1 MKLYEA
7 FQGPG
12 FHTAVMTTFGVEFDA
27 FESIALSRLRGA
39 ECRNVVLV
47 CDTGMLALALADPE
61 RPPKFAGTGYLVA
74 KARASGVFHPKI
86 IVQIGK
92 DRGRLIVASANA
104 TAPGLAGN
112 LEIAA
117 VVECGA
123 EDSGERKLVL
133 AGWKYALRFLDGR
146 QNAVEDKLRWARE
159 RSAWLDPDAA
169 ADDLV
174 ELADGTR
181 AAFLASGEA
190 EGIARRFLDLVGRR
204 RPVDRLVVVSP
215 YWDED
220 LSALEELKSA
230 LRPRRTVL
238 LIDTQRRLF
247 PASALSGKAGT
258 QVVELYGFEK
268 KHFPQAN
275 RRFIHAKLIVATI
288 GGADHVLVGS
298 ANCTF
303 AALGNV
309 RRAGVNEEAC
319 LYRRLPAD
327 RLFDSLGVKS
337 LLGKQRGID
346 ARKIPKPAVQDLLP
360 LGKAIESDPGTFEL
374 AFDRLSWWPSSLPLG
389 NAVAQGR
396 STLELLDPAA
406 KPLALKPEL
415 LPGSGTERL
424 YRLEKTE
431 KRPAFARIRRADGT
445 LTGVAIVACVED
457 LRTQTRDPLTAKAE
471 RAIRELEFDDD
482 EGLWLL
488 DVIQTLAVPKPGP
501 VPPQIRR
508 AGGGRDKKNGSAP
521 PKDLGYE
528 AFMRGRRREISKS
541 EAERNSLAGT
551 HVSYV
556 RAALNRA
563 AGAGHSTGRTVG
575 PGR

>member
-7 FQGPG
+7 FQGPS
-12 FHTAVMTTFGVEFDA
+12 FHTTVMTTFGVEFDA
-27 FESIALSRLRGA
+27 FESIALGRLRGA

-47 CDTGMLALALADPE
+47 CDTGMLALALADAE

-169 ADDLV
+169 ADGLV

-247 PASALSGKAGT
+247 PASGVRLRILATGSYAAQNSAL
-258 QVVELYGFEK
+258 
-268 KHFPQAN
+268 
-275 RRFIHAKLIVATI
+275 
-288 GGADHVLVGS
+288 GADSPPLADDATPTAIS
-298 ANCTF
+298 
-303 AALGNV
+303 
-309 RRAGVNEEAC
+309 RC
-319 LYRRLPAD
+319 LL
-327 RLFDSLGVKS
+327 
-337 LLGKQRGID
+337 
-346 ARKIPKPAVQDLLP
+346 ARK
-360 LGKAIESDPGTFEL
+360 S
-374 AFDRLSWWPSSLPLG
+374 
-389 NAVAQGR
+389 
-396 STLELLDPAA
+396 
-406 KPLALKPEL
+406 
-415 LPGSGTERL
+415 
-424 YRLEKTE
+424 
-431 KRPAFARIRRADGT
+431 
-445 LTGVAIVACVED
+445 
-457 LRTQTRDPLTAKAE
+457 
-471 RAIRELEFDDD
+471 
-482 EGLWLL
+482 
-488 DVIQTLAVPKPGP
+488 
-501 VPPQIRR
+501 
-508 AGGGRDKKNGSAP
+508 
-521 PKDLGYE
+521 
-528 AFMRGRRREISKS
+528 
-541 EAERNSLAGT
+541 
-551 HVSYV
+551 
-556 RAALNRA
+556 
-563 AGAGHSTGRTVG
+563 
-575 PGR
+575 